1 MKRVRYT
8 KYNGDLAS
16 EMELDDL
23 LKSLSDYLLDSGFQD
38 PFAKFA
44 ELQGD
49 QTMDNLREA
58 IRQALEAGDLDE
70 QTQQKLDEMSQDQ
83 MEQLI
88 EQLIQRMEQENYISI
103 DGPHDPSRM
112 STTPGNVSNQAEG
125 ETRFEVT
132 DKSMDF
138 LGYRTLRDLLGSL
151 GKSSFGRHET
161 LNLATGIESSGASKP
176 YEFGDTLNFD
186 SVATLK
192 SAIGREG
199 LATPLNI
206 EYEDLQ
212 VHQCEY
218 QSSCAT
224 VVMLDCSHSM
234 ILYGEDR
241 FTPAKKVAMALS
253 HLIRTQYPGDSL
265 SLVLFHD
272 SAEEMPISQIARVKV
287 GPYYTNTREGLRVAQ
302 RILDRQRKDMKQI
315 VMITD
320 GKPSALTLPDGRIYK
335 NAFGLDPLVISET
348 LEEVSRC
355 KRKNIMINTFML
367 ASDFGLVQFV
377 QKMTQMCRGKAYF
390 TRPENLG
397 EALLMDY
404 MSNKMKTVH

>member
-38 PFAKFA
+38 PFSRFS

-70 QTQQKLDEMSQDQ
+70 QMQQKLDEMSSEQ

-103 DGPHDPSRM
+103 DQPHDPSRM
-112 STTPGNVSNQAEG
+112 ATTPGNVGQQTEG

-151 GKSSFGRHET
+151 GKSSFGRHDT

-186 SVATLK
+186 SVATFFAGVK
-192 SAIGREG
+192 R
-199 LATPLNI
+199 
-206 EYEDLQ
+206 
-212 VHQCEY
+212 
-218 QSSCAT
+218 SS
-224 VVMLDCSHSM
+224 
-234 ILYGEDR
+234 
-241 FTPAKKVAMALS
+241 P
-253 HLIRTQYPGDSL
+253 
-265 SLVLFHD
+265 
-272 SAEEMPISQIARVKV
+272 
-287 GPYYTNTREGLRVAQ
+287 
-302 RILDRQRKDMKQI
+302 
-315 VMITD
+315 
-320 GKPSALTLPDGRIYK
+320 
-335 NAFGLDPLVISET
+335 
-348 LEEVSRC
+348 
-355 KRKNIMINTFML
+355 
-367 ASDFGLVQFV
+367 
-377 QKMTQMCRGKAYF
+377 
-390 TRPENLG
+390 
-397 EALLMDY
+397 
-404 MSNKMKTVH
+404 